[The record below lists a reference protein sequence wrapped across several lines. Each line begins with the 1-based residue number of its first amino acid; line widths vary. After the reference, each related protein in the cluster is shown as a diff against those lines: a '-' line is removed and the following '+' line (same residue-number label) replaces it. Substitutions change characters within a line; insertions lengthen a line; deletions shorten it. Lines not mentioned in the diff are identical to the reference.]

1 MKTLER
7 FGSLGNWDAPASMK
21 SFEDVDFTPNDK
33 WQEAESLSRKD
44 PLISILGVVQAF
56 LMASLIASLWLAS
69 KSANSL
75 HFFLVSVFLMYL
87 CMLFVY
93 AVIASRADDL
103 VTARR
108 SGFHTL
114 FRAARA
120 FLWQWPFFFQFRF
133 SVAAFLWAVM
143 PLRIHA
149 TLVEWEHK
157 NESLMLMGR
166 FWHYGL
172 TFCGAVRFAPGD
184 RPLNE
189 LSKLAVN
196 RRTDL
201 FDCAFNPKSYFILG
215 ASVFL
220 AIVSIII
227 VKLFFDDRGIVAYS
241 PIAIFLTGIVI
252 YKMKSL
258 RSEITGM
265 VWFPMLYR
273 RMQTN
278 PEENEP
284 ELPPLGDDK
293 ANLRINMFLRAATQ
307 MLVTPL
313 MWVLI
318 YWAAGR

>member
-1 MKTLER
+1 
-7 FGSLGNWDAPASMK
+7 MK
-21 SFEDVDFTPNDK
+21 SFEDVDFTPSDK

-44 PLISILGVVQAF
+44 PLIAALGFVQVF
-56 LMASLIASLWLAS
+56 LMVSLIASLWLLR
-69 KSANSL
+69 NEN
-75 HFFLVSVFLMYL
+75 HFFFAVLLIYL
-87 CMLFVY
+87 CVLFIY

-108 SGFHTL
+108 SGFHTM

-120 FLWQWPFFFQFRF
+120 FLWQWPFFIQFRF

-143 PLRIHA
+143 PIRLHA
-149 TLVEWEHK
+149 TFMDWEHK
-157 NESLMLMGR
+157 NESLILMGR

-172 TFCGAVRFAPGD
+172 TFCGACRFASGVS
-184 RPLNE
+184 PLNE
-189 LSKLAVN
+189 LSKLSVN

-201 FDCAFNPKSYFILG
+201 FDCAFSPKSYLILG
-215 ASVFL
+215 IYTVL
-220 AIVSIII
+220 AIVSVILA
-227 VKLFFDDRGIVAYS
+227 KLFFDDRSIVAYS

-284 ELPPLGDDK
+284 ELPPLGNDK
-293 ANLRINMFLRAATQ
+293 ADLRISMFLRASTQ

-313 MWVLI
+313 VWFLI
-318 YWAAGR
+318 YLAAVR

>member
-1 MKTLER
+1 
-7 FGSLGNWDAPASMK
+7 MK
-21 SFEDVDFTPNDK
+21 SFEDVDFSHDNK

-44 PLISILGVVQAF
+44 PLIVILGFVQVF
-56 LMASLIASLWLAS
+56 LMASLIASFWLLRNE
-69 KSANSL
+69 K
-75 HFFLVSVFLMYL
+75 HFFFAVFLIHL
-87 CMLFVY
+87 CVLFVY

-108 SGFHTL
+108 SGFHTAL
-114 FRAARA
+114 RAARA
-120 FLWQWPFFFQFRF
+120 FLWQWPFFVQFRF

-143 PLRIHA
+143 PIRLHA

-157 NESLMLMGR
+157 NESLVLMGR

-172 TFCGAVRFAPGD
+172 TFCGASRFASGVS
-184 RPLNE
+184 PLNE
-189 LSKLAVN
+189 LSKLSVN

-201 FDCAFNPKSYFILG
+201 FDCAFNPKNYLILG
-215 ASVFL
+215 GAVAFALAS
-220 AIVSIII
+220 AIV
-227 VKLFFDDRGIVAYS
+227 VKLFFDDRGIVAYA
-241 PIAIFLTGIVI
+241 PIAIFLTGVVI

-284 ELPPLGDDK
+284 ELPPLGNDK
-293 ANLRINMFLRAATQ
+293 ADLRISMFLRASMQ

-313 MWVLI
+313 IWGLI
-318 YWAAGR
+318 YWATVR